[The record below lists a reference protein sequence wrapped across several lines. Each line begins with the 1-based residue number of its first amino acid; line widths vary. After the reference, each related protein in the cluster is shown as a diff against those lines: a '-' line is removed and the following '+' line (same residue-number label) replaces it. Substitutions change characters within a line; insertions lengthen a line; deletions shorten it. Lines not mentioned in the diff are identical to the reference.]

1 MTEMTEPAAP
11 LTPDE
16 CWGLLR
22 TAQVGRLAVTVA
34 GRPEIFPVNFVVDHG
49 AVVFRT
55 AEGTKLAAL
64 TVAPLVAFEADGRFP
79 NRSDEPHEPH
89 EPHEADEAWSVV
101 LKGRTREIDRLDDVV
116 ATAELPLFPWHASP
130 KGRFVRLV
138 PDEITGRRFPVADAA
153 SWENPLSGVRRNAA
167 E

>member
-1 MTEMTEPAAP
+1 MTETTEPVAR

-49 AVVFRT
+49 SVVFRT
-55 AEGTKLAAL
+55 AEGAKLAAL
-64 TVAPLVAFEADGRFP
+64 TVAPEVAFEADGRWP
-79 NRSDEPHEPH
+79 GAAGEP
-89 EPHEADEAWSVV
+89 DEAWSVV

-130 KGRFVRLV
+130 KGRFVRVL

-153 SWENPLSGVRRNAA
+153 AWETPLSRTRRAAA